1 MTTRENATAPLTPTS
16 PSMSPARRESRGAE
30 GREAGPSLLTA
41 PHTPSDRDA
50 PRRRLSA
57 DLAEHFRDLWAYR
70 ELLLQ
75 FTRRDIRVR
84 YKQAAIG
91 VAWAVLT
98 PLVVILSGWVLRLAF
113 GRISGEMPNDQMMAG
128 VAVKSL
134 GWAFF
139 VGAMGFGTAS
149 ITGHLSLITKT
160 YFPRAILPIASVL
173 TQLVDAAIALAALAI
188 ALPFFGVGFSLGLL
202 WVLPVA
208 ILLVLFTTAVTLAA
222 SCANVFFRDAKHL
235 VQIVLSFG
243 IFFTPVF
250 FDASAFGPTGSRV
263 VMLNP
268 LSPMLEGLRLAIV
281 QGHNLARPLVDGA
294 GLLIWTP
301 AYLAYSAA
309 VAIVGLLLTMAYFHR
324 AEFDFAEYV

>member
-1 MTTRENATAPLTPTS
+1 MTTRENTIPPIIKERASESLEGGDIAS
-16 PSMSPARRESRGAE
+16 QAASPAASLTDWE
-30 GREAGPSLLTA
+30 GEE
-41 PHTPSDRDA
+41 
-50 PRRRLSA
+50 PRRKISA
-57 DLAEHFRDLWAYR
+57 DLSEHFRDLWAYR

-75 FTRRDIRVR
+75 FTRRDISVR

-98 PLVVILSGWVLRLAF
+98 PLVVVLSGWVLRLAF
-113 GRISGEMPNDQMMAG
+113 GRMSGEMPNDEMMAG

-173 TQLVDAAIALAALAI
+173 TQLVDAGIALVAVAI
-188 ALPFFGVGFSLGLL
+188 ALPFFGVGFSLGLF
-202 WVLPVA
+202 WVEPIAV
-208 ILLVLFTTAVTLAA
+208 LLVFFKTAVTLAA

-235 VQIVLSFG
+235 VQIVLTFG

-250 FDASAFGPTGSRV
+250 FEASAFGHTGSRIA
-263 VMLNP
+263 MINP
-268 LSPMLEGLRLAIV
+268 LAPLLEGLRLAVV
-281 QGHNLARPLVDGA
+281 QGHNLARPLVDSA

-301 AYLAYSAA
+301 LYLAYAA
-309 VAIVGLLLTMAYFHR
+309 VWAIVGLLVAMAYFHR

>member
-1 MTTRENATAPLTPTS
+1 MVPLAS
-16 PSMSPARRESRGAE
+16 PDAQASPDVEGEVRRKI
-30 GREAGPSLLTA
+30 
-41 PHTPSDRDA
+41 
-50 PRRRLSA
+50 SA
-57 DLAEHFRDLWAYR
+57 DLTEHFRDLWAYR

-75 FTRRDIRVR
+75 FTRRDISVR

-98 PLVVILSGWVLRLAF
+98 PLVVVLSGWVLRLAF
-113 GRISGEMPNDQMMAG
+113 GRISGEMPDDQMMAG

-149 ITGHLSLITKT
+149 ITGHLALITKT

-173 TQLVDAAIALAALAI
+173 TQLVDAAIAIVAVAI
-188 ALPFFGVGFSLGLL
+188 ALPFFGVGFSLGFLWIAPIAVLL
-202 WVLPVA
+202 L
-208 ILLVLFTTAVTLAA
+208 LFTTAVTLAA
-222 SCANVFFRDAKHL
+222 SCANVFFRDARHL
-235 VQIVLSFG
+235 VQIVLTFG

-250 FDASAFGPTGSRV
+250 FDASAFGHTGSRIA
-263 VMLNP
+263 MLNP
-268 LSPMLEGLRLAIV
+268 LAPLLEGLRLAVV
-281 QGHNLARPLVDGA
+281 QGHNLARPLVDDT

-301 AYLAYSAA
+301 LYLVYSAVWA
-309 VAIVGLLLTMAYFHR
+309 FVGLLVTMAYFHR

>member
-1 MTTRENATAPLTPTS
+1 MATRENTMSGPTP
-16 PSMSPARRESRGAE
+16 
-30 GREAGPSLLTA
+30 
-41 PHTPSDRDA
+41 RDA
-50 PRRRLSA
+50 PTTSAGESSASAPSLTPRLPQDDVEPRRKISA
-57 DLAEHFRDLWAYR
+57 DLAEHFRDLWEYR

-75 FTRRDIRVR
+75 FTRRDISVR

-98 PLVVILSGWVLRLAF
+98 PLVVVLSGWVLRLAF
-113 GRISGEMPNDQMMAG
+113 GRISGEMPNDEMMAG

-173 TQLVDAAIALAALAI
+173 TQLVDAAIAFVAVAI

-202 WVLPVA
+202 WVVPIAV
-208 ILLVLFTTAVTLAA
+208 LLVFFTTAVTLAA

-235 VQIVLSFG
+235 VQIVLTFG

-250 FDASAFGPTGSRV
+250 FDASAFGHTGSRIA
-263 VMLNP
+263 MINP
-268 LSPMLEGLRLAIV
+268 LAPLLEGLRLAVV
-281 QGHNLARPLVDGA
+281 QGHNLARPLVDSA
-294 GLLIWTP
+294 GLLTWTP
-301 AYLAYSAA
+301 LYLAYAA
-309 VAIVGLLLTMAYFHR
+309 AWAIVGLLVTLAYFHR

>member
-1 MTTRENATAPLTPTS
+1 MAVPTRN
-16 PSMSPARRESRGAE
+16 
-30 GREAGPSLLTA
+30 AGPEARAPEEDQGPAAAPSSLA
-41 PHTPSDRDA
+41 AGYDA
-50 PRRRLSA
+50 ERRSIVA
-57 DLAEHFRDLWAYR
+57 DLVEHFRDLWDYR
-70 ELLLQ
+70 ELLIQ
-75 FTRRDIRVR
+75 FTRRDINVR

-91 VAWAVLT
+91 VAWAILT
-98 PLVVILSGWVLRLAF
+98 PLVVVLSGWVLRLAF
-113 GRISGEMPNDQMMAG
+113 GRMSGEMPNDEMMAG

-139 VGAMGFGTAS
+139 VGAMAFGTAS

-173 TQLVDAAIALAALAI
+173 TQLVDAGIALVALTI
-188 ALPFFGVGFSLGLL
+188 ALPFFGVGASLGLL
-202 WVLPVA
+202 WIVPVA
-208 ILLVLFTTAVTLAA
+208 LLLVLLTTGITLAA

-235 VQIVLSFG
+235 VQIVLTFG

-250 FDASAFGPTGSRV
+250 FDAAAFGHSGSKI

-268 LSPMLEGLRLAIV
+268 LAPLLEGLRLAV
-281 QGHNLARPLVDGA
+281 VHGHNLARPLVDAA
-294 GLLIWTP
+294 GSLIWTP

-309 VAIVGLLLTMAYFHR
+309 WAVLGLLLTMAYFHR